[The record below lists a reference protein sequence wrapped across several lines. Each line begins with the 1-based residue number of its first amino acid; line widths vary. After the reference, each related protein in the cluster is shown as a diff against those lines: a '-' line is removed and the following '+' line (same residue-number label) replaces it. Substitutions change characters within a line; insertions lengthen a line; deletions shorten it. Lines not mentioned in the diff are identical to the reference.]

1 MDQNF
6 STYREIVYSIIDK
19 IKLISRDKTLEED
32 HVIFEINSVRALLLK
47 QKYSD
52 ARKIIDNSN
61 YQNLPLD
68 VSPTTRINNNIVT
81 LKSSIV
87 CPELLSLYNNPYFLA
102 NNSLLALMHTHYVN
116 SYDFVY
122 TGYNRWLMN
131 VTYFTIL
138 ADNKLYLKSPNSQL
152 IHLDKVELI
161 GIFENPI
168 QVERIKNPEL
178 PTNTVDKLDYTF
190 PLEAGLITQLVDIV
204 TKNLTGAMYAP
215 EDKINNGNDEMSEIQ
230 QTKR

>member
-215 EDKINNGNDEMSEIQ
+215 EDKINNGNDELSEIQ